1 MASSSTYGNDIVG
14 RRVEVLWERD
24 SNASNADAVDNSG
37 VGWYRGIVAAY
48 DVSRQEH
55 LVQYDDGDKDW
66 YDLGKVQFRLLLE
79 TAVETVPSQTNSASN
94 QTPSS
99 GTLNDDSTLDSTLG
113 GNSTIHVEAD
123 DTQDEMGIVED
134 ATVVQ

>member
-24 SNASNADAVDNSG
+24 SNASNTNAVDNSG

-55 LVQYDDGDKDW
+55 LVEYDDGDKDW

-99 GTLNDDSTLDSTLG
+99 GTLNGDSTLDSTLG
-113 GNSTIHVEAD
+113 GNSTI
-123 DTQDEMGIVED
+123 M
-134 ATVVQ
+134 